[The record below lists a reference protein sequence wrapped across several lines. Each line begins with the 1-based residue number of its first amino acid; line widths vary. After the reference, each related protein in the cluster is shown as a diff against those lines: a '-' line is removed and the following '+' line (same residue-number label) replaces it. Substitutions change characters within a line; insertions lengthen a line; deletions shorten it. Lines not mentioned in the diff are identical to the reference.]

1 MGVLVDEV
9 RPFVACDVGEL
20 VRHCLAGDEAA
31 VRQFVERFQQVVF
44 GLCVRMLGNRHDA
57 EDATQETLLR
67 AVRNLHRWD
76 ATRPLLPWLLAI
88 AGNRCRTALEQ
99 RARRPRMTELT
110 PDTFA
115 QPDNSVR
122 ELGEELRFAIEQL
135 REDYRTTFQLFYHQQ
150 LNCTQISEALGV
162 PEGTV
167 KTWLHRARRELV
179 ERLER
184 RGITPEGHYELHR
197 I

>member
-1 MGVLVDEV
+1 MACEV
-9 RPFVACDVGEL
+9 AEL
-20 VRHCLAGDEAA
+20 VRQCLAGDEAA

-44 GLCVRMLGNRHDA
+44 GLCLRMLGHRHDA

-76 ATRPLLPWLLAI
+76 PTRPLLPWLLAI

-99 RARRPRMTELT
+99 RARRPRMTDIP
-110 PDTFA
+110 PDTLA
-115 QPDNSVR
+115 QPDNAVR
-122 ELGEELRFAIEQL
+122 ELGEELKHAVDQL
-135 REDYRTTFQLFYHQQ
+135 REDYQTTFRLFYQQQ
-150 LNCTQISEALGV
+150 LNCAEISEFMGV

-184 RGITPEGHYELHR
+184 RGITPEGYYELHGV
-197 I
+197 

>member
-1 MGVLVDEV
+1 
-9 RPFVACDVGEL
+9 VACEVAEL
-20 VRHCLAGDEAA
+20 VRRCLAGDEAA

-44 GLCVRMLGNRHDA
+44 GLCLRMLGHRHDA
-57 EDATQETLLR
+57 EDAAQETMIR
-67 AVRNLHRWD
+67 AVRNLARWD
-76 ATRPLLPWLLAI
+76 QTRPLLPWLLAI

-99 RARRPRMTELT
+99 RTRRPRMTDL
-110 PDTFA
+110 PADTLA
-115 QPDNSVR
+115 HPESRVR
-122 ELGEELRFAIEQL
+122 DLGEELRHAIEQL
-135 REDYRTTFQLFYHQQ
+135 REDYQTTFQLFYQQQ
-150 LNCTQISEALGV
+150 LNCAQIGDLMGV

-184 RGITPEGHYELHR
+184 RGITPEGYYELHR

>member
-1 MGVLVDEV
+1 VASEV
-9 RPFVACDVGEL
+9 AEL
-20 VRHCLAGDEAA
+20 VRQCLAGDEAA

-44 GLCVRMLGNRHDA
+44 GLCLRMLGHRHDA

-76 ATRPLLPWLLAI
+76 ESRPLLPWLLAI

-99 RARRPRMTELT
+99 RSRRPRMADLPTDAVMHAEM
-110 PDTFA
+110 PVQD
-115 QPDNSVR
+115 
-122 ELGEELRFAIEQL
+122 LGEELRYAIEQL
-135 REDYRTTFQLFYHQQ
+135 REDYQTTFQLFYQQQ
-150 LNCTQISEALGV
+150 LNCTQISEVMGV

-184 RGITPEGHYELHR
+184 RGITPEGYYELR
-197 I
+197 RV